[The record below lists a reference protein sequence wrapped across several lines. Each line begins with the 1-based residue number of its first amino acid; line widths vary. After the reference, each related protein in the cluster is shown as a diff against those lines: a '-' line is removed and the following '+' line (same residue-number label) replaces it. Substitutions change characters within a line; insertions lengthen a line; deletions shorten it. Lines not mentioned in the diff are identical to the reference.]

1 MLVQR
6 STQLVTDRDRTLVR
20 MPSPARLAPAS
31 RPRRAALAALL
42 AAAATVG
49 SGCAHLG
56 APPLNVSLVGV
67 EPLPGEG
74 MELRLLVKLRVQNP
88 GQSDVSFDGVSLDL
102 DMRGQRLA
110 SGVLAQAG
118 TLPRF
123 GETLLAV
130 PVSVSGLAVLREA
143 VALLRQG
150 GETRSIEFTA
160 RGRLG
165 GGFGGRSFATRAE
178 IDWPPR
184 PPGASGTAPAPRP

>member
-1 MLVQR
+1 MNRLRPPCPQGPWPGAE
-6 STQLVTDRDRTLVR
+6 S
-20 MPSPARLAPAS
+20 SPAPQALRAGRRRWLQQGLAGG
-31 RPRRAALAALL
+31 AALL
-42 AAAATVG
+42 LG
-49 SGCAHLG
+49 GCASLG

-67 EPLPGEG
+67 EPLAGEG
-74 MELRLLVKLRVQNP
+74 LELRLLVKLRLQNP
-88 GQSDVSFDGVSLDL
+88 GQTDLAFDGVALDL

-123 GETLLAV
+123 GEMLLSV

-150 GETRSIEFTA
+150 GEPQRIEFVA

-165 GGFGGRSFATRAE
+165 GGAFGGRSFATRAD

-184 PPGASGTAPAPRP
+184 PAGPAPAPRP